1 MSLLGT
7 LVRALRMYKYLSK
20 VDLSS
25 LLQLLTPL
33 LFFEKSM
40 ESENV
45 CVFCSLLQNT
55 ALIEDVRCVCAPEL
69 VKSLKVL
76 EIRTNVWWTR

>member
-1 MSLLGT
+1 M
-7 LVRALRMYKYLSK
+7 
-20 VDLSS
+20 
-25 LLQLLTPL
+25 
-33 LFFEKSM
+33 
-40 ESENV
+40 
-45 CVFCSLLQNT
+45 FCSLLQNT